1 MIPPSV
7 PLVDIDTGD
16 GSLSFINNPT
26 ITFSATDNIAVDYF
40 EILYTDIAGT
50 PSTLVYTGSS

>member
-1 MIPPSV
+1 M
-7 PLVDIDTGD
+7 VDIDTGD